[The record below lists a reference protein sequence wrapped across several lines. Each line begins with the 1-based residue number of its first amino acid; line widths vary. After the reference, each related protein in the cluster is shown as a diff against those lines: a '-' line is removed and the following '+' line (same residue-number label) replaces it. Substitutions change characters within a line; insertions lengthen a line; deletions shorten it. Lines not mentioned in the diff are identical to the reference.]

1 MVLLVRCHKYLK
13 GKTSSTEY
21 FKQTKSL
28 KTKPNTGTSNSWR
41 NYDVI
46 KVYSSS
52 FYLLFFWVK
61 GFRVP
66 SLPSHS
72 LLRRLAL
79 NPRFSPSISQVW
91 GSQAHATMSSLFC
104 LWSGAE
110 DKTQG
115 LVSRNHEIYHWATPQ
130 NWKLFIRKQ
139 DESILW
145 LVTIP
150 HTSGNFK
157 LSWECVL
164 AGSGAGNQHTTHLC
178 VSEPVFIIQSVLLH
192 SCQL

>member
-1 MVLLVRCHKYLK
+1 MWLRFILVLFIY
-13 GKTSSTEY
+13 Y
-21 FKQTKSL
+21 FFESRVL
-28 KTKPNTGTSNSWR
+28 GCP
-41 NYDVI
+41 
-46 KVYSSS
+46 VYPHTLCYGGWLWASD
-52 FYLLFFWVK
+52 
-61 GFRVP
+61 
-66 SLPSHS
+66 SH
-72 LLRRLAL
+72 
-79 NPRFSPSISQVW
+79 PQVW

-115 LVSRNHEIYHWATPQ
+115 LVSRNHETYHWATPQ
-130 NWKLFIRKQ
+130 NWKLLIRKQ

-145 LVTIP
+145 LATVP